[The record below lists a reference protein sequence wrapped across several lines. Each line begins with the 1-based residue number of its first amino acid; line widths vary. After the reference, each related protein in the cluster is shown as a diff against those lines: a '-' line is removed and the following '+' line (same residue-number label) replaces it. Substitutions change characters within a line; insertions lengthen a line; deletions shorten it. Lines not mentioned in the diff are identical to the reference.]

1 MAIVRLY
8 ALRRLAKGQQPRRY
22 SFSDVMIYLEDYYLN
37 ELNFDRE
44 IWNDDSDF
52 ENQKSFSKSEM
63 IVSFHV
69 VHS

>member
-1 MAIVRLY
+1 MAIIRLY

-44 IWNDDSDF
+44 I
-52 ENQKSFSKSEM
+52 
-63 IVSFHV
+63 
-69 VHS
+69 